1 MGGAATR
8 RPFPFARSQNFQSHR
23 ELPMNNTRTS
33 GLPPSLPP
41 LVISS
46 RDMSRLEALL
56 DTPVLRRH
64 PAALALMDEL
74 NRADVRTPEDM
85 PGNVVTMHSR
95 VECEDELTSEHHRLT
110 LVYPHE
116 ANVETG
122 LVSVLAPVGSALL
135 GLSVGQTIDWQASG
149 NRSLRLRVT
158 AIDYQPEASGDLHR

>member
-1 MGGAATR
+1 
-8 RPFPFARSQNFQSHR
+8 
-23 ELPMNNTRTS
+23 MNNTRTS

-74 NRADVRTPEDM
+74 NRADVRAPEDM

-95 VECEDELTSEHHRLT
+95 VECEDELTGEHHRLT

-135 GLSVGQTIDWQASG
+135 ELSVGQTIDRQASS

>member
-46 RDMSRLEALL
+46 RDMSRMEALL

-74 NRADVRTPEDM
+74 NRADVRAPEDM

-95 VECEDELTSEHHRLT
+95 VE
-110 LVYPHE
+110 
-116 ANVETG
+116 
-122 LVSVLAPVGSALL
+122 
-135 GLSVGQTIDWQASG
+135 
-149 NRSLRLRVT
+149 
-158 AIDYQPEASGDLHR
+158 